1 MAKESNKKIELL
13 QTDYAKEQFAKFEK
27 ERRQVV
33 FRRRRLVAFFVAALA
48 IFAIVGIQMFND
60 QMRLQKLKE
69 YKAETVAEQ
78 KRQNK
83 RWLHWSETLP
93 CCKTMSMWQNWH
105 AADSSTQKMVKK
117 SIQSCQTGRILK
129 TPMSVLRK
137 VDKNHHPQSHKIK
150 QCHTYS
156 AQ

>member
-48 IFAIVGIQMFND
+48 IFAVVGIQMFND

-78 KRQNK
+78 KEAEQKVASLERDVALLQDDEYVAKLARSRFFYSKDGEKIYPVLPDGTDSQNTNE
-83 RWLHWSETLP
+83 RSA
-93 CCKTMSMWQNWH
+93 QNEQES
-105 AADSSTQKMVKK
+105 SSTESQ
-117 SIQSCQTGRILK
+117 
-129 TPMSVLRK
+129 
-137 VDKNHHPQSHKIK
+137 D
-150 QCHTYS
+150 
-156 AQ
+156 

>member
-78 KRQNK
+78 KEAEQKVASLERDVALLQDDEYVAKLARSRFFYSKDGEKIYPVLPEGTDSQNTNE
-83 RWLHWSETLP
+83 RSSQSGQE
-93 CCKTMSMWQNWH
+93 S
-105 AADSSTQKMVKK
+105 SSTESQ
-117 SIQSCQTGRILK
+117 
-129 TPMSVLRK
+129 
-137 VDKNHHPQSHKIK
+137 D
-150 QCHTYS
+150 
-156 AQ
+156 

>member
-33 FRRRRLVAFFVAALA
+33 FRRRRLVAFFVVALA

-78 KRQNK
+78 KEAEQKVASLERDVALLQDDEYVAKLARSRFFYSKDGEKIYPVLPDGTDSQNTNE
-83 RWLHWSETLP
+83 RSSQSGQE
-93 CCKTMSMWQNWH
+93 S
-105 AADSSTQKMVKK
+105 SSTESQ
-117 SIQSCQTGRILK
+117 
-129 TPMSVLRK
+129 
-137 VDKNHHPQSHKIK
+137 D
-150 QCHTYS
+150 
-156 AQ
+156 

>member
-1 MAKESNKKIELL
+1 M

-69 YKAETVAEQ
+69 YKTETVAEQ
-78 KRQNK
+78 KEAEQKVASLERDVALLQDDEYVAKLARSRFFYSKDGEKIYPVLPDGTDSQNTNE
-83 RWLHWSETLP
+83 RSSQSGQE
-93 CCKTMSMWQNWH
+93 S
-105 AADSSTQKMVKK
+105 SSTESQ
-117 SIQSCQTGRILK
+117 
-129 TPMSVLRK
+129 
-137 VDKNHHPQSHKIK
+137 D
-150 QCHTYS
+150 
-156 AQ
+156 

>member
-1 MAKESNKKIELL
+1 M

-78 KRQNK
+78 KEAEQKVASLERDVALLK
-83 RWLHWSETLP
+83 DDEYVAKLARSRFFYSKDGEKIYPVLP
-93 CCKTMSMWQNWH
+93 DGTDSQSPNE
-105 AADSSTQKMVKK
+105 DSS
-117 SIQSCQTGRILK
+117 QSEQESSSTE
-129 TPMSVLRK
+129 SQ
-137 VDKNHHPQSHKIK
+137 D
-150 QCHTYS
+150 
-156 AQ
+156 

>member
-1 MAKESNKKIELL
+1 M

-78 KRQNK
+78 KEAEQKVASLERDVALLQDDEYVAKLARNRFFYSKDGEKIYPVLPDGTDSQNTNE
-83 RWLHWSETLP
+83 RSSQSGQE
-93 CCKTMSMWQNWH
+93 S
-105 AADSSTQKMVKK
+105 SSTESQ
-117 SIQSCQTGRILK
+117 
-129 TPMSVLRK
+129 
-137 VDKNHHPQSHKIK
+137 D
-150 QCHTYS
+150 
-156 AQ
+156 

>member
-13 QTDYAKEQFAKFEK
+13 QPDYAKEQFAKFEK

-78 KRQNK
+78 KEAEQKVASLERDVALLQDDEYVAKLARSRFFYSKDGEKIYPVLPDGTDSQNTNE
-83 RWLHWSETLP
+83 RSSQSGQE
-93 CCKTMSMWQNWH
+93 S
-105 AADSSTQKMVKK
+105 SSTESQ
-117 SIQSCQTGRILK
+117 
-129 TPMSVLRK
+129 
-137 VDKNHHPQSHKIK
+137 D
-150 QCHTYS
+150 
-156 AQ
+156 

>member
-1 MAKESNKKIELL
+1 MAKESSKKIELL

-78 KRQNK
+78 KEAEQKVASLERDVALLQDDEYVAKLARSRFFYSKDGEKIYPVLPDGTDSQNTNE
-83 RWLHWSETLP
+83 RSSQSGQE
-93 CCKTMSMWQNWH
+93 S
-105 AADSSTQKMVKK
+105 SSTESQ
-117 SIQSCQTGRILK
+117 
-129 TPMSVLRK
+129 
-137 VDKNHHPQSHKIK
+137 D
-150 QCHTYS
+150 
-156 AQ
+156 

>member
-48 IFAIVGIQMFND
+48 IFVIVGIQMFND

-78 KRQNK
+78 KEAEQKVASLERDVALLKDDEYVAKLARSRFFYSKDGEKIYPVLPDGTDSQSTNEGSSQ
-83 RWLHWSETLP
+83 SEQE
-93 CCKTMSMWQNWH
+93 S
-105 AADSSTQKMVKK
+105 SSTESQ
-117 SIQSCQTGRILK
+117 
-129 TPMSVLRK
+129 
-137 VDKNHHPQSHKIK
+137 D
-150 QCHTYS
+150 
-156 AQ
+156 

>member
-69 YKAETVAEQ
+69 YKVETVAEQ
-78 KRQNK
+78 KEAEQKVASLERDVALLQDDEYVAKLARSRFFYSKDGEKIYPVLPDGTDSQNTNE
-83 RWLHWSETLP
+83 RSSQSGQE
-93 CCKTMSMWQNWH
+93 S
-105 AADSSTQKMVKK
+105 SSTESQ
-117 SIQSCQTGRILK
+117 
-129 TPMSVLRK
+129 
-137 VDKNHHPQSHKIK
+137 D
-150 QCHTYS
+150 
-156 AQ
+156 

>member
-33 FRRRRLVAFFVAALA
+33 FRRRRLVAFFVGALA

-78 KRQNK
+78 KEAEQKVASLERDVALLQDDEYVAKLARSRFFYSKDGEKIYPVLPDGTDSQNTNE
-83 RWLHWSETLP
+83 RSSQSGQE
-93 CCKTMSMWQNWH
+93 S
-105 AADSSTQKMVKK
+105 SSTESQ
-117 SIQSCQTGRILK
+117 
-129 TPMSVLRK
+129 
-137 VDKNHHPQSHKIK
+137 D
-150 QCHTYS
+150 
-156 AQ
+156 

>member
-78 KRQNK
+78 KEAEQKVASLERDVALLQEDEYVAKLARSRFFYSKDGEKIYPVLPDGTDSQNTNE
-83 RWLHWSETLP
+83 RSSQSGQE
-93 CCKTMSMWQNWH
+93 S
-105 AADSSTQKMVKK
+105 SSTESQ
-117 SIQSCQTGRILK
+117 
-129 TPMSVLRK
+129 
-137 VDKNHHPQSHKIK
+137 D
-150 QCHTYS
+150 
-156 AQ
+156 

>member
-78 KRQNK
+78 KEAEQKMASLERDVALLQDDEYVAKLARSRFFYSKDGEKIYPVLPDGTDSQNTNE
-83 RWLHWSETLP
+83 RSSQSGQE
-93 CCKTMSMWQNWH
+93 S
-105 AADSSTQKMVKK
+105 SSTESQ
-117 SIQSCQTGRILK
+117 
-129 TPMSVLRK
+129 
-137 VDKNHHPQSHKIK
+137 D
-150 QCHTYS
+150 
-156 AQ
+156 

>member
-1 MAKESNKKIELL
+1 MARESNKKIELL

-78 KRQNK
+78 KEAEQKVASLERDVALLQDDEYVAKLARSRFFYSKDGEKIYPVLPDGTDSQNTNE
-83 RWLHWSETLP
+83 RSSQSGQE
-93 CCKTMSMWQNWH
+93 S
-105 AADSSTQKMVKK
+105 SSTESQ
-117 SIQSCQTGRILK
+117 
-129 TPMSVLRK
+129 
-137 VDKNHHPQSHKIK
+137 D
-150 QCHTYS
+150 
-156 AQ
+156 

>member
-78 KRQNK
+78 KEAEQKVASLERDVALLKDDEYVAKLARSRFFYSKDGEKIYPVLPDGTDSQSTNEGSSQ
-83 RWLHWSETLP
+83 SEQE
-93 CCKTMSMWQNWH
+93 S
-105 AADSSTQKMVKK
+105 SSTESQ
-117 SIQSCQTGRILK
+117 
-129 TPMSVLRK
+129 
-137 VDKNHHPQSHKIK
+137 D
-150 QCHTYS
+150 
-156 AQ
+156 

>member
-48 IFAIVGIQMFND
+48 IFAVVGIQMFND

-78 KRQNK
+78 KEAEQKVASLERDVALFQDDEYVAKLARSRFFYSKDGEKIYPVLPDGTDSQNTNE
-83 RWLHWSETLP
+83 RSAQSEQE
-93 CCKTMSMWQNWH
+93 S
-105 AADSSTQKMVKK
+105 SSTESQ
-117 SIQSCQTGRILK
+117 
-129 TPMSVLRK
+129 
-137 VDKNHHPQSHKIK
+137 D
-150 QCHTYS
+150 
-156 AQ
+156 

>member
-78 KRQNK
+78 KEAEQKVASLDRDVALLQDDEYVAKLARSRFFYSKDGEKIYPVLPDGTDSQNTNE
-83 RWLHWSETLP
+83 RSSQSGQE
-93 CCKTMSMWQNWH
+93 S
-105 AADSSTQKMVKK
+105 SSTESQ
-117 SIQSCQTGRILK
+117 
-129 TPMSVLRK
+129 
-137 VDKNHHPQSHKIK
+137 D
-150 QCHTYS
+150 
-156 AQ
+156 

>member
-78 KRQNK
+78 KEAEQKVASLERDVALLQDDEYVAKLARSRFFYSKDGEKIYPVLPDGTDSQNTNE
-83 RWLHWSETLP
+83 RSSQSGQE
-93 CCKTMSMWQNWH
+93 S
-105 AADSSTQKMVKK
+105 SSTESQ
-117 SIQSCQTGRILK
+117 
-129 TPMSVLRK
+129 
-137 VDKNHHPQSHKIK
+137 D
-150 QCHTYS
+150 
-156 AQ
+156 

>member
-1 MAKESNKKIELL
+1 MAKESNRKIELL

-78 KRQNK
+78 KEAEQKVASLERDVALLQDDEYVAKLARSRFFYSKDGEKIYPVLPDGTDSQNTNE
-83 RWLHWSETLP
+83 RSSQSGQE
-93 CCKTMSMWQNWH
+93 S
-105 AADSSTQKMVKK
+105 SSTESQ
-117 SIQSCQTGRILK
+117 
-129 TPMSVLRK
+129 
-137 VDKNHHPQSHKIK
+137 D
-150 QCHTYS
+150 
-156 AQ
+156 

>member
-1 MAKESNKKIELL
+1 VAKESNKKIELL

-78 KRQNK
+78 KEAEQKVASLERDVALLQDDEYVAKLARSRFFYSKDGEKIYPVLPDGTDSQNTNE
-83 RWLHWSETLP
+83 RSSQSGQE
-93 CCKTMSMWQNWH
+93 S
-105 AADSSTQKMVKK
+105 SSTESQ
-117 SIQSCQTGRILK
+117 
-129 TPMSVLRK
+129 
-137 VDKNHHPQSHKIK
+137 D
-150 QCHTYS
+150 
-156 AQ
+156 

>member
-1 MAKESNKKIELL
+1 MAKETNKKIELL

-78 KRQNK
+78 KEAEQKVASLERDVALLQDDEYVAKLARSRFFYSKDGEKIYPVLPDGTDSQNTNE
-83 RWLHWSETLP
+83 RSSQSGQE
-93 CCKTMSMWQNWH
+93 S
-105 AADSSTQKMVKK
+105 SSTESQ
-117 SIQSCQTGRILK
+117 
-129 TPMSVLRK
+129 
-137 VDKNHHPQSHKIK
+137 D
-150 QCHTYS
+150 
-156 AQ
+156 

>member
-48 IFAIVGIQMFND
+48 IFAVVGIQMFND

-78 KRQNK
+78 KEAEQKVASLERDVALLQDDEYVAKLARSRFFYSKDGEKIYPVLPDGTDSQNTNE
-83 RWLHWSETLP
+83 RSSQSGQE
-93 CCKTMSMWQNWH
+93 S
-105 AADSSTQKMVKK
+105 SSTESQ
-117 SIQSCQTGRILK
+117 
-129 TPMSVLRK
+129 
-137 VDKNHHPQSHKIK
+137 D
-150 QCHTYS
+150 
-156 AQ
+156 

>member
-78 KRQNK
+78 KEAEQKVASLERDVALLQDDEYVAKLARNRFFYSKDGEKIYPVLPDGTDSQNTNE
-83 RWLHWSETLP
+83 RSSQSGQE
-93 CCKTMSMWQNWH
+93 S
-105 AADSSTQKMVKK
+105 SSTESQ
-117 SIQSCQTGRILK
+117 
-129 TPMSVLRK
+129 
-137 VDKNHHPQSHKIK
+137 D
-150 QCHTYS
+150 
-156 AQ
+156 

>member
-33 FRRRRLVAFFVAALA
+33 FRRRRLVAFFVAELA

-78 KRQNK
+78 KEAEQKVASLERDVALLKDDEYVAKLARSRFFYSKDGEKIYPVLPDGTDSQNTNE
-83 RWLHWSETLP
+83 RSSQSGQE
-93 CCKTMSMWQNWH
+93 S
-105 AADSSTQKMVKK
+105 SSTESQ
-117 SIQSCQTGRILK
+117 
-129 TPMSVLRK
+129 
-137 VDKNHHPQSHKIK
+137 D
-150 QCHTYS
+150 
-156 AQ
+156 

>member
-1 MAKESNKKIELL
+1 VAKESNKKIELL

-48 IFAIVGIQMFND
+48 IFAVVGIQMFND

-78 KRQNK
+78 KEAEQKVASLERDVALLQDDEYVAKLARSRFFYSKDGEKIYPVLPDGTDSQNTNE
-83 RWLHWSETLP
+83 RSAQSEQE
-93 CCKTMSMWQNWH
+93 S
-105 AADSSTQKMVKK
+105 SSTESQ
-117 SIQSCQTGRILK
+117 
-129 TPMSVLRK
+129 
-137 VDKNHHPQSHKIK
+137 D
-150 QCHTYS
+150 
-156 AQ
+156 

>member
-1 MAKESNKKIELL
+1 VAKESNKKIELL

-78 KRQNK
+78 KEAEQKVASLERDVALLQDDEYVAKLARSRFFYSKDGEKIYPVLPDGTDSQNTNE
-83 RWLHWSETLP
+83 RSSQSEQE
-93 CCKTMSMWQNWH
+93 S
-105 AADSSTQKMVKK
+105 SSTESQ
-117 SIQSCQTGRILK
+117 
-129 TPMSVLRK
+129 
-137 VDKNHHPQSHKIK
+137 D
-150 QCHTYS
+150 
-156 AQ
+156 

>member
-1 MAKESNKKIELL
+1 MAKESSKKIELL

-78 KRQNK
+78 KEAEQKVASLERDVALLK
-83 RWLHWSETLP
+83 DDEYVAKLARSRFFYSKDGEKIYPVLP
-93 CCKTMSMWQNWH
+93 DGTDSQSTNE
-105 AADSSTQKMVKK
+105 DSS
-117 SIQSCQTGRILK
+117 QSEQESSSTE
-129 TPMSVLRK
+129 SQ
-137 VDKNHHPQSHKIK
+137 D
-150 QCHTYS
+150 
-156 AQ
+156 

>member
-1 MAKESNKKIELL
+1 M

-78 KRQNK
+78 KEAEQKVASLERDVALLQDDEYVAKLARSRFFYSKDGEKIYPVLPDGTDSQNTNE
-83 RWLHWSETLP
+83 RSSQSGQE
-93 CCKTMSMWQNWH
+93 S
-105 AADSSTQKMVKK
+105 SSTESQ
-117 SIQSCQTGRILK
+117 
-129 TPMSVLRK
+129 
-137 VDKNHHPQSHKIK
+137 D
-150 QCHTYS
+150 
-156 AQ
+156 

>member
-78 KRQNK
+78 KEAEQKVASLERDVALLKDDEYVAKLARSRFFYSKDGEKIYPVLPDGTDSQNTNE
-83 RWLHWSETLP
+83 RSSQSGQE
-93 CCKTMSMWQNWH
+93 S
-105 AADSSTQKMVKK
+105 SSTESQ
-117 SIQSCQTGRILK
+117 
-129 TPMSVLRK
+129 
-137 VDKNHHPQSHKIK
+137 D
-150 QCHTYS
+150 
-156 AQ
+156 

>member
-78 KRQNK
+78 KEAEQKVASLERDVALLK
-83 RWLHWSETLP
+83 DDEYVAKLARSRFFYSKDGEKIYPVLP
-93 CCKTMSMWQNWH
+93 DGTDSQSANE
-105 AADSSTQKMVKK
+105 DSS
-117 SIQSCQTGRILK
+117 QSEQESSSTE
-129 TPMSVLRK
+129 SQ
-137 VDKNHHPQSHKIK
+137 D
-150 QCHTYS
+150 
-156 AQ
+156 

>member
-78 KRQNK
+78 KEAEQKVASLERDVALLK
-83 RWLHWSETLP
+83 DDEYVAKLARSRFFYSKDGEKIYPVLP
-93 CCKTMSMWQNWH
+93 DGTDSQSTNEGSSQSKQES
-105 AADSSTQKMVKK
+105 SSTESQ
-117 SIQSCQTGRILK
+117 
-129 TPMSVLRK
+129 
-137 VDKNHHPQSHKIK
+137 D
-150 QCHTYS
+150 
-156 AQ
+156 

>member
-78 KRQNK
+78 TEAEQKVASLERDVALLQDDEYVAKLARSRFFYSKDGEKIYPVLPDGTDSQNTNERSSQSRQE
-83 RWLHWSETLP
+83 S
-93 CCKTMSMWQNWH
+93 
-105 AADSSTQKMVKK
+105 SSTESQ
-117 SIQSCQTGRILK
+117 
-129 TPMSVLRK
+129 
-137 VDKNHHPQSHKIK
+137 D
-150 QCHTYS
+150 
-156 AQ
+156 

>member
-1 MAKESNKKIELL
+1 MDKEPNKQIELL

-78 KRQNK
+78 KEAEQKVASLERDVALLQDDEYVAKLARSRFFYSKDGEKIYPVLPDGTDSQNTNE
-83 RWLHWSETLP
+83 RSSQSGQE
-93 CCKTMSMWQNWH
+93 S
-105 AADSSTQKMVKK
+105 SSTESQ
-117 SIQSCQTGRILK
+117 
-129 TPMSVLRK
+129 
-137 VDKNHHPQSHKIK
+137 D
-150 QCHTYS
+150 
-156 AQ
+156 

>member
-48 IFAIVGIQMFND
+48 IFAVVGIQMFNA

-78 KRQNK
+78 KEAEQKVASLERDVALLQDDEYVAKLARSRFFYSKDGEKIYPVLPDGTDSQNTNE
-83 RWLHWSETLP
+83 RSAQSEQE
-93 CCKTMSMWQNWH
+93 S
-105 AADSSTQKMVKK
+105 SSTESQ
-117 SIQSCQTGRILK
+117 
-129 TPMSVLRK
+129 
-137 VDKNHHPQSHKIK
+137 D
-150 QCHTYS
+150 
-156 AQ
+156 

>member
-78 KRQNK
+78 KEAEQKVASLEWDVALLKDDEYVAKLARSRFFYSKDGEKIYPVLPDGTDSQSTNEGSSQ
-83 RWLHWSETLP
+83 SEQE
-93 CCKTMSMWQNWH
+93 S
-105 AADSSTQKMVKK
+105 SSTESQ
-117 SIQSCQTGRILK
+117 
-129 TPMSVLRK
+129 
-137 VDKNHHPQSHKIK
+137 D
-150 QCHTYS
+150 
-156 AQ
+156 